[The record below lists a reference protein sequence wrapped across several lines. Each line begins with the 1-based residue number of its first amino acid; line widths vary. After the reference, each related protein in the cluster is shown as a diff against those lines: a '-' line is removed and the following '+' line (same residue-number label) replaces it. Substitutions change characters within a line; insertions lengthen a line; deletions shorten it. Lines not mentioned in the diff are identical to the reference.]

1 MIFILCSFLS
11 IVMDV
16 DSIDYE
22 SLPDDSTLATHL
34 VAGAAAGIMEHSVMY
49 PFDCVKVSCGV
60 LVFIM
65 LIKDIT

>member
-1 MIFILCSFLS
+1 
-11 IVMDV
+11 MDV

-49 PFDCVKVSCGV
+49 PFDCVKVSFV
-60 LVFIM
+60 VF
-65 LIKDIT
+65 